1 MKGMFCL
8 PHFSTVMSSGHLE
21 PKLSKTYFWI
31 LASLFSISENDNP
44 TPPPPAPPFPL
55 VSISSTSSHTPISNP
70 LANPLGFT
78 FKMYLEPCPLSPCLP
93 LCPGPALSDG
103 FLPVLPAST

>member
-44 TPPPPAPPFPL
+44 TPPPPHPPSPLYLFP
-55 VSISSTSSHTPISNP
+55 P
-70 LANPLGFT
+70 
-78 FKMYLEPCPLSPCLP
+78 LP
-93 LCPGPALSDG
+93 LILLYPIH
-103 FLPVLPAST
+103 